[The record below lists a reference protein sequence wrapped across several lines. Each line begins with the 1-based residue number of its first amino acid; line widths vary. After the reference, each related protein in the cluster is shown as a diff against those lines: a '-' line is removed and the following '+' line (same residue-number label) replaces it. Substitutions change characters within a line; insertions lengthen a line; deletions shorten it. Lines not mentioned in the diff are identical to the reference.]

1 MRFQRHATVGGRMAL
16 WPAGCILI
24 KREPGTQRRPEG
36 GNDETSNHVLDD
48 LMMTAGVASAQTLM
62 NAEIPFAFSV
72 GNHVVEPGTYRVGIV
87 PGSSS
92 NAVLRVQNVQARN
105 SVMVLPQ
112 SSADAPRKWIASGL
126 PRLGFDCSTGACVL
140 MKVWFGRDYS
150 YQLHPPKAKGG
161 EMLLT
166 EIVMTPDR
174 GN

>member
-1 MRFQRHATVGGRMAL
+1 MQLRVAGWRFGRLIAFLSSVNRERKGGPKEATM
-16 WPAGCILI
+16 
-24 KREPGTQRRPEG
+24 KRVT
-36 GNDETSNHVLDD
+36 TYLTTAAAV

-87 PGSSS
+87 PGFSS
-92 NAVLRVQNVQARN
+92 NAVLRVQNVQAKN

-140 MKVWFGRDYS
+140 MKVWFGRDYA
-150 YQLHPPKAKGG
+150 YQLHPPKTKGG

-166 EIVMTPDR
+166 EIVLTPDR